1 MAKKKPSALD
11 ALTRHDEEQ
20 RLLES
25 RREELR
31 RAAALELGLI
41 ALDAGGGALG
51 AEGLRQA
58 IRLALN
64 GNCGEPAAGR
74 TGTRNGTVQPRA
86 KEEGD
91 A

>member
-51 AEGLRQA
+51 AEGLRTA

-64 GNCGEPAAGR
+64 GNGGEPAAGR
-74 TGTRNGTVQPRA
+74 TRLRDGTVQPPV
-86 KEEGD
+86 KGEGN

>member
-58 IRLALN
+58 IRLALDGN
-64 GNCGEPAAGR
+64 GGEPA
-74 TGTRNGTVQPRA
+74 TGKMQSQVSIVHPPVKG
-86 KEEGD
+86 EGN

>member
-20 RLLES
+20 RLLDS

-58 IRLALN
+58 IRLALQGN
-64 GNCGEPAAGR
+64 GGEPAGGR
-74 TGTRNGTVQPRA
+74 TRPRDERIQPA
-86 KEEGD
+86 VKGEGD

>member
-20 RLLES
+20 RLLDS

-58 IRLALN
+58 IRLALKGN
-64 GNCGEPAAGR
+64 GGEPAPDKIR
-74 TGTRNGTVQPRA
+74 SQPGMVHPPVKGEA
-86 KEEGD
+86 N

>member
-1 MAKKKPSALD
+1 MAKKKSSALD

-58 IRLALN
+58 IRSALKGN
-64 GNCGEPAAGR
+64 GGEPAAGR
-74 TGTRNGTVQPRA
+74 TRPRVGTSQLAVKG
-86 KEEGD
+86 EGD

>member
-11 ALTRHDEEQ
+11 ALTRHDEER

-58 IRLALN
+58 ICLGLN
-64 GNCGEPAAGR
+64 GNGGEPAPVKMRSQASLVHPPEKG
-74 TGTRNGTVQPRA
+74 
-86 KEEGD
+86 EGD